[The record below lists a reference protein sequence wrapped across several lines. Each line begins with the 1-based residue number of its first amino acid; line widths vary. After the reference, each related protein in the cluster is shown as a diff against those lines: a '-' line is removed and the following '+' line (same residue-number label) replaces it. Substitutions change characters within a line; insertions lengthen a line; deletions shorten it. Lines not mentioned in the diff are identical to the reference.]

1 MRPERI
7 IVVGASAGGV
17 RALEELVSGL
27 QPDLPAAVVIV
38 LHVSPRHRSLLPE
51 ILSAAG
57 PLPARHAVTGEKL
70 TNGRIHVA
78 PPDHHLLIEDEQ
90 LLLTSGAKE
99 NHHRPS
105 IDLLF
110 RSAAYHFGNRAI
122 GVVLSGL
129 LSDGSSG
136 LFSIKRLGGIG
147 IIQDPEEAAYD
158 SMPVAASRRVD
169 VDHALP
175 AREIGALL
183 SELVRQ
189 PIPDEPVG
197 AGPYHLA
204 LKEDIDLAMGK
215 SPSVPDIIRNR
226 EPSPYTC
233 PDCLGVLYRVHE
245 GTQDRFRCH
254 TGHGYTLP
262 ALFGGYFESMEG
274 KLWQTV
280 KAMQETV
287 FLVTEAAER
296 AAAASEAEH
305 AAVLNKTKDELH
317 KRLEIMRALAE
328 APPQSDADSAS

>member
-1 MRPERI
+1 MRRDRVV
-7 IVVGASAGGV
+7 VVGASAGGV

-27 QPDLPAAVVIV
+27 AADLAAAVLIV
-38 LHVSPRHRSLLPE
+38 LHVSPRHRSVLPE

-57 PLPARHAVTGEKL
+57 PVPAQHAVTGEKL
-70 TNGRIHVA
+70 ENGRIYVA
-78 PPDHHLLIEDEQ
+78 PPDHHLLIGDGR
-90 LLLTSGAKE
+90 LLLTGGPKE

-110 RSAAYHFGNRAI
+110 RSAAYHFGNRAV

-147 IIQDPEEAAYD
+147 IIQDPQEAAYS
-158 SMPVAASRRVD
+158 SMPLAAARRVD
-169 VDHALP
+169 VDHALT
-175 AREIGALL
+175 AREIGPLL

-197 AGPYHLA
+197 AASYRLA
-204 LKEDIDLAMGK
+204 LKEDIDRAMGK
-215 SPSVPDIIRNR
+215 PPSEFDMMHKR

-233 PDCLGVLYRVHE
+233 PDCFGVLFRIPE

-262 ALFGGYFESMEG
+262 ALFGEYFESMEG

-280 KAMQETV
+280 KAMQETL
-287 FLVTEAAER
+287 FLVAEAAER
-296 AAAASEAEH
+296 AAAANEAEH
-305 AAVLNKTKDELH
+305 AAALNKTKDELQ
-317 KRLEIMRALAE
+317 KRLEIMRALAV
-328 APPQSDADSAS
+328 APPRSDAGSAS